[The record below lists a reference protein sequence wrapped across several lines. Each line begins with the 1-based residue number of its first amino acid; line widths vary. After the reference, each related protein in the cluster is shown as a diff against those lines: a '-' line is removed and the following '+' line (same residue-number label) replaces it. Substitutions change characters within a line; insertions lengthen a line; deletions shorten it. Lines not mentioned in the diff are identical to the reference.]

1 MAFATV
7 AARLSK
13 KEQRELEQVMDVEGF
28 DKSGA
33 LRSMFE
39 RGVSE
44 WKRERALSLL
54 RRGKVSI
61 GKASE
66 IAGVSLLEMIE
77 LVRFHKI
84 PFIHIREG
92 EIEEELTNLE
102 HAGGAG

>member
-13 KEQRELEQVMDVEGF
+13 KEQRELEQVMDAEGC
-28 DKSGA
+28 DKSRA

-39 RGVSE
+39 RGVSQ

-54 RRGKVSI
+54 RKGRVSI
-61 GKASE
+61 GKAAE
-66 IAGVSLLEMIE
+66 LAGVSLLEMIE

-84 PFIHIREG
+84 PFIHIGEG
-92 EIEEELTNLE
+92 EMEEEIDNL
-102 HAGGAG
+102 G